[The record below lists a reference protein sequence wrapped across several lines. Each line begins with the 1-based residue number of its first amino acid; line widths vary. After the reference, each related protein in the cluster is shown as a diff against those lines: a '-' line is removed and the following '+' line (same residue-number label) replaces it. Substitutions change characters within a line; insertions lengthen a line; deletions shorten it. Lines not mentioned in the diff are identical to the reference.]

1 MYASGACSL
10 SQVKPSG
17 VIADENRS
25 SNSYTKGRKRQP
37 PKSGSQNARRALV
50 ETEIVWE
57 TLSAL
62 FLVSSGS
69 LPPTLPSLSSTPRC
83 RWSRKH
89 HSMSRK
95 QDDGERMGTFAAVR
109 VSSNRV
115 ERAPSFRYCC
125 RPLPARSPLPAAGDI
140 APGPGQQLHA
150 SDARR
155 VQHLAAKPPAVQGS
169 GLAGAKFE
177 LQSQAARRSRPFF
190 VDWSRAARE
199 TVTGLRLV
207 PACPRARSKLSSRM
221 ADERSVV
228 PSLRNMALA
237 IAVWP
242 RTHV

>member
-1 MYASGACSL
+1 MPGSRRYFFGTEAA
-10 SQVKPSG
+10 
-17 VIADENRS
+17 II
-25 SNSYTKGRKRQP
+25 TKGRKRQP

-57 TLSAL
+57 TSSAL

-115 ERAPSFRYCC
+115 EPHHHSGTAVALCQLARHFQPQAT
-125 RPLPARSPLPAAGDI
+125 LPQDPASSCTR
-140 APGPGQQLHA
+140 L
-150 SDARR
+150 RR
-155 VQHLAAKPPAVQGS
+155 KTCAALGRKAPPAVQGS

-199 TVTGLRLV
+199 TVTGLLLV
-207 PACPRARSKLSSRM
+207 PACPRASQNSAR
-221 ADERSVV
+221 E
-228 PSLRNMALA
+228 
-237 IAVWP
+237 WP
-242 RTHV
+242 TSAAWFHP

>member
-1 MYASGACSL
+1 MAHRILSCSQRNMRK
-10 SQVKPSG
+10 SEKAP
-17 VIADENRS
+17 RR
-25 SNSYTKGRKRQP
+25 RKRQP

-57 TLSAL
+57 TSSAL

-115 ERAPSFRYCC
+115 VRAPSFRYCC

-140 APGPGQQLHA
+140 APGPGQQLHTPKTQDVC
-150 SDARR
+150 STWP
-155 VQHLAAKPPAVQGS
+155 QSP
-169 GLAGAKFE
+169 
-177 LQSQAARRSRPFF
+177 LQCK
-190 VDWSRAARE
+190 D
-199 TVTGLRLV
+199 
-207 PACPRARSKLSSRM
+207 
-221 ADERSVV
+221 
-228 PSLRNMALA
+228 
-237 IAVWP
+237 
-242 RTHV
+242 

>member
-1 MYASGACSL
+1 MKTEAA
-10 SQVKPSG
+10 
-17 VIADENRS
+17 II
-25 SNSYTKGRKRQP
+25 TKGRKRQP

-57 TLSAL
+57 TSSAL

-140 APGPGQQLHA
+140 APGPGQQLHTPKTQDVC
-150 SDARR
+150 STWPQSPLQCKDQVSREQSLSFNRR
-155 VQHLAAKPPAVQGS
+155 LPAAV
-169 GLAGAKFE
+169 
-177 LQSQAARRSRPFF
+177 
-190 VDWSRAARE
+190 V
-199 TVTGLRLV
+199 
-207 PACPRARSKLSSRM
+207 LSSWIGHVQL
-221 ADERSVV
+221 ER
-228 PSLRNMALA
+228 P
-237 IAVWP
+237 
-242 RTHV
+242 